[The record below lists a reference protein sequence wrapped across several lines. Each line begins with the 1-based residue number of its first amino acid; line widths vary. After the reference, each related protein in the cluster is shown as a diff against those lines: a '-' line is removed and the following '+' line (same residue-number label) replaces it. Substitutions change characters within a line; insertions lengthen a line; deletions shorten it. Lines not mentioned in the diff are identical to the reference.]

1 MATWQQGINSGGFL
15 AGIGTQNENAPKA
28 SDINATLGLIREN
41 NELAQSGA
49 NNGGLTALRGLAGVA
64 DIYKQDQQRKAINAF
79 NKVHADAWAS
89 GDPSGLF
96 KFAKENPA
104 FVAQAQQAF
113 SGLNEQQ
120 RNDMGDLAM
129 RANVALSQGPEAYSK
144 FITDNKDRLNR
155 VGANADWMI
164 QTGIQNPE
172 QLSHM
177 LTTMSLGAL
186 GPEKAFAVQ
195 DKIAGREIDRGR
207 LAETI
212 RSNQASEALQARGQD
227 ISRANA
233 LTSAY
238 APTAAMQNYNQY
250 AQMLKADPDG
260 AAAFAAAA
268 GINPNAKKLLKVETN
283 PDGSV
288 TKYYTDGSEEAGK
301 LNQPI
306 SGDGIKP
313 ISLPQAQSI
322 IDKANEGS
330 KKAAGFAL
338 RLKDSMDSM
347 NQLSKSI
354 DPKRVA
360 LINRS
365 LGDGTIANLSLS
377 PAEQQ
382 YMVNAR
388 DALYAILRPET
399 GAAITLPEM
408 QEYSKM
414 YLPQPG
420 DSKAATETKMRKMQ
434 GQYNS
439 LRGQSGRV
447 YDALVVSSAA
457 NSQQQSNSQQPTN
470 TQQQQSQSGSYTSK
484 SGIQFTVE

>member
-15 AGIGTQNENAPKA
+15 AGIGGQNSNAPKA
-28 SDINATLGLIREN
+28 SDVSEALTYIRQNNEMERSDRNNIGLQALQGLGSVAQTYQDAKQKEADAAFQKEYAAAIQSGDRQQVRDLMTKYPGQLEKIQSGMKWADEDQRNSIGTLAAGARLASSSPEAMQSWLQNNA
-41 NELAQSGA
+41 NELARVGVDP
-49 NNGGLTALRGLAGVA
+49 NNVA
-64 DIYKQDQQRKAINAF
+64 QMYQQN
-79 NKVHADAWAS
+79 
-89 GDPSGLF
+89 PSGF
-96 KFAKENPA
+96 GE
-104 FVAQAQQAF
+104 FV
-113 SGLNEQQ
+113 
-120 RNDMGDLAM
+120 D
-129 RANVALSQGPEAYSK
+129 
-144 FITDNKDRLNR
+144 
-155 VGANADWMI
+155 
-164 QTGIQNPE
+164 
-172 QLSHM
+172 H
-177 LTTMSLGAL
+177 LGMAAL
-186 GPEKAFAVQ
+186 GPIDYFNVQ
-195 DKIAGREIDRGR
+195 DKMAGREIDRGR

-212 RSNQASEALQARGQD
+212 RSNQAGEALQARGQD

>member
-1 MATWQQGINSGGFL
+1 MATWQQAGNSGALL
-15 AGIGTQNENAPKA
+15 AGLGGMNSNAPKA
-28 SDINATLGLIREN
+28 SDADATLAYIRQN
-41 NELAQSGA
+41 NEMERSGRNNFGLQALQGISSVMDMYKQMDQQKRQQEFQQAYADAYTSGDRDAMRKLASQYPEQFDAVRNGMKFVDEDQRSTVGTLA
-49 NNGGLTALRGLAGVA
+49 ASARLAASSPEAMMSWLQNNSSELTRAGV
-64 DIYKQDQQRKAINAF
+64 
-79 NKVHADAWAS
+79 
-89 GDPSGLF
+89 DPLDV
-96 KFAKENPA
+96 AKMY
-104 FVAQAQQAF
+104 Q
-113 SGLNEQQ
+113 
-120 RNDMGDLAM
+120 
-129 RANVALSQGPEAYSK
+129 
-144 FITDNKDRLNR
+144 
-155 VGANADWMI
+155 
-164 QTGIQNPE
+164 QNPQGFTE
-172 QLSHM
+172 FVDH
-177 LTTMSLGAL
+177 LGMAAL
-186 GPEKAFAVQ
+186 GPIDYFNVQ

-268 GINPNAKKLLKVETN
+268 GINTNAKKLLKVETN

-420 DSKAATETKMRKMQ
+420 DSRAATETKMRKMQ

>member
-28 SDINATLGLIREN
+28 SDINATLGMIREN
-41 NELAQSGA
+41 NELARSGA
-49 NNGGLTALRGLAGVA
+49 NNVALTGLRGLAGVA
-64 DIYKQDQQRKAINAF
+64 DIYKQQQQQERKAAF
-79 NKVHADAWAS
+79 QKGYADAYAS
-89 GDPSGLF
+89 GDREQMRNLIT
-96 KFAKENPA
+96 A
-104 FVAQAQQAF
+104 FPEEFEEVRKGMGYVDDAQRDDFGNLALKAQVA
-113 SGLNEQQ
+113 S
-120 RNDMGDLAM
+120 
-129 RANVALSQGPEAYSK
+129 
-144 FITDNKDRLNR
+144 
-155 VGANADWMI
+155 
-164 QTGIQNPE
+164 
-172 QLSHM
+172 
-177 LTTMSLGAL
+177 SLGPGAFGRFMMDNEKEMRRLGIPPETIAEMQVNDPQGFQHFAGNLAL
-186 GPEKAFAVQ
+186 FSLGHEKYFDIKDQ
-195 DKIAGREIDRGR
+195 MAGREIDRGR

-470 TQQQQSQSGSYTSK
+470 TQPQQSQSGSYTSK

>member
-1 MATWQQGINSGGFL
+1 
-15 AGIGTQNENAPKA
+15 
-28 SDINATLGLIREN
+28 
-41 NELAQSGA
+41 
-49 NNGGLTALRGLAGVA
+49 
-64 DIYKQDQQRKAINAF
+64 
-79 NKVHADAWAS
+79 
-89 GDPSGLF
+89 
-96 KFAKENPA
+96 
-104 FVAQAQQAF
+104 
-113 SGLNEQQ
+113 
-120 RNDMGDLAM
+120 
-129 RANVALSQGPEAYSK
+129 
-144 FITDNKDRLNR
+144 
-155 VGANADWMI
+155 
-164 QTGIQNPE
+164 
-172 QLSHM
+172 
-177 LTTMSLGAL
+177 
-186 GPEKAFAVQ
+186 
-195 DKIAGREIDRGR
+195 
-207 LAETI
+207 
-212 RSNQASEALQARGQD
+212 ALQARGQD

-250 AQMLKADPDG
+250 AQMLKVDPDG

-388 DALYAILRPET
+388 DALYAILR
-399 GAAITLPEM
+399 
-408 QEYSKM
+408 
-414 YLPQPG
+414 
-420 DSKAATETKMRKMQ
+420 
-434 GQYNS
+434 
-439 LRGQSGRV
+439 
-447 YDALVVSSAA
+447 
-457 NSQQQSNSQQPTN
+457 
-470 TQQQQSQSGSYTSK
+470 
-484 SGIQFTVE
+484 

>member
-41 NELAQSGA
+41 NELARSGA
-49 NNGGLTALRGLAGVA
+49 NNVGLTALRGLAGVA
-64 DIYKQDQQRKAINAF
+64 DIYKQEQQQKAINAF

-96 KFAKENPA
+96 KFAQENPA

-113 SGLNEQQ
+113 SGLNDQQ

>member
-1 MATWQQGINSGGFL
+1 MATWQQAGNSGALL
-15 AGIGTQNENAPKA
+15 AGLGGLNSNAPRA
-28 SDINATLGLIREN
+28 SDADATLAYIRQN
-41 NELAQSGA
+41 NEMERSGR
-49 NNGGLTALRGLAGVA
+49 NNVGLQALQGISSVM
-64 DIYKQDQQRKAINAF
+64 DMYKQMDQQKRQQEFQQAY
-79 NKVHADAWAS
+79 ADAYTS
-89 GDPSGLF
+89 GD
-96 KFAKENPA
+96 
-104 FVAQAQQAF
+104 
-113 SGLNEQQ
+113 
-120 RNDMGDLAM
+120 RDAM
-129 RANVALSQGPEAYSK
+129 RKLASQYPEQFDAVRNGMKFVDEDQRSTVGTLAASARLAASSPEAMMSWLQNNSSEL
-144 FITDNKDRLNR
+144 TR
-155 VGANADWMI
+155 VGVDPLDVAKMY
-164 QTGIQNPE
+164 QQNPQGFTE
-172 QLSHM
+172 FVDH
-177 LTTMSLGAL
+177 LGMAAL
-186 GPEKAFAVQ
+186 GPIDYFNVQ
-195 DKIAGREIDRGR
+195 DKMAGREIDRGR

-470 TQQQQSQSGSYTSK
+470 TQPQQSQSGSYTSK

>member
-1 MATWQQGINSGGFL
+1 MATWQHAGNSGALLAGLGGMNSNAPRASDADATLAYIRQNNEMERSGRNNVGLQALQGISSVMDMYKQMDQQKRQQEFQQAYADAYTSGDRDAMRKLASQYPEQFDAVRNGMKFVDEDQRSTVGTLAASARLAASSPEAMMSWLQNNS
-15 AGIGTQNENAPKA
+15 
-28 SDINATLGLIREN
+28 S
-41 NELAQSGA
+41 EL
-49 NNGGLTALRGLAGVA
+49 TRAGV
-64 DIYKQDQQRKAINAF
+64 
-79 NKVHADAWAS
+79 
-89 GDPSGLF
+89 DPLDV
-96 KFAKENPA
+96 AKMY
-104 FVAQAQQAF
+104 Q
-113 SGLNEQQ
+113 
-120 RNDMGDLAM
+120 
-129 RANVALSQGPEAYSK
+129 
-144 FITDNKDRLNR
+144 
-155 VGANADWMI
+155 
-164 QTGIQNPE
+164 QNPQGFTE
-172 QLSHM
+172 FVDH
-177 LTTMSLGAL
+177 LGMAAL
-186 GPEKAFAVQ
+186 GPIDYFNVQ
-195 DKIAGREIDRGR
+195 DKMAGREIDRGR

>member
-15 AGIGTQNENAPKA
+15 AGIGGQNSNAPKA
-28 SDINATLGLIREN
+28 SDVSEALAYIRQN
-41 NELAQSGA
+41 NEMERSDRNNIGLQALHGLGSVAQTYQAAKQKEADAAFQKEYAAAIQSGDRQQVRDLMTKYPGQLEKIQSGMKWADEDQRNSIGTLAAGARLASSSPEAMQSWLQNNA
-49 NNGGLTALRGLAGVA
+49 NELERVGVDPNNVA
-64 DIYKQDQQRKAINAF
+64 QMYQQN
-79 NKVHADAWAS
+79 
-89 GDPSGLF
+89 PSGF
-96 KFAKENPA
+96 GE
-104 FVAQAQQAF
+104 FV
-113 SGLNEQQ
+113 
-120 RNDMGDLAM
+120 
-129 RANVALSQGPEAYSK
+129 
-144 FITDNKDRLNR
+144 DRL
-155 VGANADWMI
+155 GMA
-164 QTGIQNPE
+164 
-172 QLSHM
+172 
-177 LTTMSLGAL
+177 AL
-186 GPEKAFAVQ
+186 GPIDYFNVQ
-195 DKIAGREIDRGR
+195 DKMAGREIDRGR

-212 RSNQASEALQARGQD
+212 RSNQAGEALQARGQD

-457 NSQQQSNSQQPTN
+457 NSQQQSNSQQPAN

>member
-1 MATWQQGINSGGFL
+1 MATWQQAGNSGALL
-15 AGIGTQNENAPKA
+15 AGLGGMNSNAPRA
-28 SDINATLGLIREN
+28 SDADATLAYIRQN
-41 NELAQSGA
+41 NEMERSGRNNVGLQALQGISSVMDMYKQMDQQKRHQEFLQAYADAYTSGDRDAMRKLASQYPEQFDAVRNGMKFVDEDQRSTVGTLA
-49 NNGGLTALRGLAGVA
+49 ASARLAASSPEAMMSWLQNNSSELTRAGV
-64 DIYKQDQQRKAINAF
+64 
-79 NKVHADAWAS
+79 
-89 GDPSGLF
+89 DPLDV
-96 KFAKENPA
+96 AKMY
-104 FVAQAQQAF
+104 Q
-113 SGLNEQQ
+113 
-120 RNDMGDLAM
+120 
-129 RANVALSQGPEAYSK
+129 
-144 FITDNKDRLNR
+144 
-155 VGANADWMI
+155 
-164 QTGIQNPE
+164 QNPQGFTE
-172 QLSHM
+172 FVDH
-177 LTTMSLGAL
+177 LGMAAL
-186 GPEKAFAVQ
+186 GPIDYFNVQ
-195 DKIAGREIDRGR
+195 DKMAGREIDRGR

>member
-1 MATWQQGINSGGFL
+1 MGFIDEEQRNS
-15 AGIGTQNENAPKA
+15 IGTLAAGARLASSSPEAMQSWLQNNAK
-28 SDINATLGLIREN
+28 
-41 NELAQSGA
+41 ELTRVGVDPNSVAQM
-49 NNGGLTALRGLAGVA
+49 
-64 DIYKQDQQRKAINAF
+64 YQQN
-79 NKVHADAWAS
+79 
-89 GDPSGLF
+89 PSGF
-96 KFAKENPA
+96 GE
-104 FVAQAQQAF
+104 FV
-113 SGLNEQQ
+113 
-120 RNDMGDLAM
+120 D
-129 RANVALSQGPEAYSK
+129 
-144 FITDNKDRLNR
+144 
-155 VGANADWMI
+155 
-164 QTGIQNPE
+164 
-172 QLSHM
+172 H
-177 LTTMSLGAL
+177 LGMAAL
-186 GPEKAFAVQ
+186 GPIDYFNVQ
-195 DKIAGREIDRGR
+195 DKMAGRDIDRGR

-212 RSNQASEALQARGQD
+212 RSNQAGEALQARGQD

-408 QEYSKM
+408 QECSGV

-420 DSKAATETKMRKMQ
+420 DSKAATGTKMRKMQ

>member
-41 NELAQSGA
+41 NELARSGA
-49 NNGGLTALRGLAGVA
+49 NNVALTGLRGLAGVA
-64 DIYKQDQQRKAINAF
+64 DIYKQEQQQKAIRAF

-96 KFAKENPA
+96 KFAQENPA

-195 DKIAGREIDRGR
+195 DKMAGREIDRGR

-250 AQMLKADPDG
+250 AQMLKADPEG

-268 GINPNAKKLLKVETN
+268 GINTNAKKLMSVREN
-283 PDGSV
+283 DDGTV
-288 TKYYTDGSEEAGK
+288 TKYYTDGSEEQGK

-306 SGDGIKP
+306 SGDGFRP
-313 ISLPQAQSI
+313 IALPTAQKIMEKSP
-322 IDKANEGS
+322 EGA
-330 KKAAGFAL
+330 KKAAGFAYRVRDAL
-338 RLKDSMDSM
+338 DSIDTLKD
-347 NQLSKSI
+347 QLS
-354 DPKRVA
+354 PQRVA
-360 LINRS
+360 IINNA
-365 LGDGTIANLSLS
+365 LGNGTLANLTLS
-377 PAEQQ
+377 PTEQQ
-382 YMVNAR
+382 YVVNAN
-388 DALYAILRPET
+388 DAIMAILRQET
-399 GAAITLPEM
+399 GASILPAEM
-408 QEYSKM
+408 SKYYQM
-414 YLPQPG
+414 YFPQPG
-420 DSKAATETKMRKMQ
+420 DSTKTIDTKRRKMENQFNSLKAA
-434 GQYNS
+434 
-439 LRGQSGRV
+439 SGRA
-447 YDALVVSSAA
+447 YDALRVISAVDRGTSSSSQTLPQSEQVSQPAA
-457 NSQQQSNSQQPTN
+457 SSNFS
-470 TQQQQSQSGSYTSK
+470 SLWGD
-484 SGIQFTVE
+484 